1 MASYTLPGSRCDAR
15 FKLRV
20 RAAENLLPRSPTRS
34 TVTLRSFEV
43 LQNLSSSTLRS
54 LSAAAASLLLA
65 AIHALPPETKENFV
79 LTASNP
85 SLLTL
90 LAHNHVRFELD
101 THGHAR
107 WVLAPP

>member
-1 MASYTLPGSRCDAR
+1 MARTPAQRALLQELTL
-15 FKLRV
+15 
-20 RAAENLLPRSPTRS
+20 
-34 TVTLRSFEV
+34 TL
-43 LQNLSSSTLRS
+43 
-54 LSAAAASLLLA
+54 AASLLLA